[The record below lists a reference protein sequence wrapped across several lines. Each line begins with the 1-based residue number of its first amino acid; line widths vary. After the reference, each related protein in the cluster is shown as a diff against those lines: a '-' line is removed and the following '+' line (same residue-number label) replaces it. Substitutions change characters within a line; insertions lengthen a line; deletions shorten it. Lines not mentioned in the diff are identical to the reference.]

1 MWVKQCTVC
10 QVIDGASV
18 FDSEE
23 EAARGEW
30 TCQHCGSTSF
40 EAVIMPEEEPAPD
53 IGDTFG

>member
-1 MWVKQCTVC
+1 MVC

-23 EAARGEW
+23 EASRGEW
-30 TCQHCGSTSF
+30 RCEHCGSSMF